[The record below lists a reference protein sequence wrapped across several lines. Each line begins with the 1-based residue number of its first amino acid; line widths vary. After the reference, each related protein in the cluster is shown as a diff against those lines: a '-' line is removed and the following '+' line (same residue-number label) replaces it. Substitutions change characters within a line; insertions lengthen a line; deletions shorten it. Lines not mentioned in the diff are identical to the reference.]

1 VVASNTGV
9 SVSTFRCA
17 RRVRISIR
25 SMDGAVPS
33 VGTATI
39 PMRVSAIGDQASKLN
54 RPNRALI
61 ALDPF
66 SLITLQASKTEAV
79 K

>member
-1 VVASNTGV
+1 
-9 SVSTFRCA
+9 
-17 RRVRISIR
+17 
-25 SMDGAVPS
+25 MDGAVPS